1 MSIHD
6 SDSDKMAKYANFQDI
21 VMHRLYKLEERMIK
35 LESVLNPGIIKKSNN
50 QDEEELKLWKQEDLR
65 KLVFGQPN

>member
-50 QDEEELKLWKQEDLR
+50 QDEEELKL
-65 KLVFGQPN
+65 